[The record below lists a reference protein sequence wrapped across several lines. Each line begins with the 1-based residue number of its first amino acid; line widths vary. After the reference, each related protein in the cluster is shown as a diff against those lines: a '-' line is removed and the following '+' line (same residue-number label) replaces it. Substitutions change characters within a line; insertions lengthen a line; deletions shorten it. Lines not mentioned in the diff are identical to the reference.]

1 MSGFQVTQGR
11 HHHGRQACLRRPPAV
26 VKKPSDSK
34 DTVDPA
40 VPTSKAVHDLSEKQK
55 KALELAERAE
65 HAIGRK
71 REALQKDARRKAE
84 DG

>member
-1 MSGFQVTQGR
+1 MPSLPEKTPV
-11 HHHGRQACLRRPPAV
+11 V
-26 VKKPSDSK
+26 VKKPSDSEN
-34 DTVDPA
+34 TVNPA
-40 VPTSKAVHDLSEKQK
+40 APASKTARDLSEKEK

-71 REALQKDARRKAE
+71 REALQKEARRKAE

>member
-1 MSGFQVTQGR
+1 M
-11 HHHGRQACLRRPPAV
+11 PA
-26 VKKPSDSK
+26 
-34 DTVDPA
+34 
-40 VPTSKAVHDLSEKQK
+40 SKAASNLSENQK

-71 REALQKDARRKAE
+71 REALQKEARRKAE

>member
-1 MSGFQVTQGR
+1 MPGVQVVEGR
-11 HHHGRQACLRRPPAV
+11 HQHGRQACLTKRTAV
-26 VKKPSDSK
+26 VKEPADPKN
-34 DTVDPA
+34 TVDPA
-40 VPTSKAVHDLSEKQK
+40 VPAGKTARNLSEKQK

-71 REALQKDARRKAE
+71 REALQKEARRKAE

>member
-1 MSGFQVTQGR
+1 M
-11 HHHGRQACLRRPPAV
+11 
-26 VKKPSDSK
+26 KEPSNSK
-34 DTVDPA
+34 NTVDPA
-40 VPTSKAVHDLSEKQK
+40 VPASKAAGNLSENQK

-71 REALQKDARRKAE
+71 REALQKEARRKAE

>member
-1 MSGFQVTQGR
+1 M
-11 HHHGRQACLRRPPAV
+11 
-26 VKKPSDSK
+26 KEPSDPK
-34 DTVDPA
+34 NTVDPA
-40 VPTSKAVHDLSEKQK
+40 VPASKTSRSLSEKQK

-71 REALQKDARRKAE
+71 REALQKEARRKAE

>member
-1 MSGFQVTQGR
+1 M
-11 HHHGRQACLRRPPAV
+11 
-26 VKKPSDSK
+26 KKPSDSK
-34 DTVDPA
+34 DTVNPA

-71 REALQKDARRKAE
+71 REALQKEARRKAE

>member
-1 MSGFQVTQGR
+1 MPGFQVAQGG
-11 HHHGRQACLRRPPAV
+11 HHDGRQAWLIRTVRP
-26 VKKPSDSK
+26 VKQSSHSK
-34 DTVDPA
+34 TTVDAA
-40 VPTSKAVHDLSEKQK
+40 VPTSKAARELSEEQK

-71 REALQKDARRKAE
+71 REALQKEARRKAE